1 MIATLATSQ
10 KWVHCKIEE
19 KKNIES
25 QEAHHPR
32 ISSSPPPKQKTQRK
46 KEKKRKNTHPVHQV
60 LTKLL
65 CAAHHPRAPVGLLM
79 RFFFS
84 ISYSVKLRNCQLLQ
98 AHMIYNNLKLWH

>member
-10 KWVHCKIEE
+10 KWVHRKIEK

-32 ISSSPPPKQKTQRK
+32 ISSSPLQNKKPKGK
-46 KEKKRKNTHPVHQV
+46 KKKRKNTHPVHQV
-60 LTKLL
+60 VTKLL

-79 RFFFS
+79 RFFFA